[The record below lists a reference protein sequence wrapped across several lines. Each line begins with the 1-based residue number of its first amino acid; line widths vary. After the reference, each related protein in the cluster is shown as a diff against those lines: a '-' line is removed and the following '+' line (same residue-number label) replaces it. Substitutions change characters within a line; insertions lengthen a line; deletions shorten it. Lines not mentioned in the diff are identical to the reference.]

1 MQDCRKDWQK
11 GRTTFLQFCNPAIL
25 QFSKE
30 RNKRMTGRVAWF
42 TGLSGAGKSTI
53 AELAATMLR
62 ERDQRVAII
71 DGDTVRAQ
79 RHRHLGFSP
88 SDIRENNR
96 LIVELCREA
105 LASHDVILVP
115 IISPFRDARDAARR
129 ALGEAFVEVHVKAS
143 LTAVARR
150 DPKGLYRQ
158 AAEGR
163 LPGLIGLS
171 PEVQYEAPVD
181 ADVVLDTESSDP
193 RACAATLVAA
203 LSSGDL
209 S

>member
-1 MQDCRKDWQK
+1 M
-11 GRTTFLQFCNPAIL
+11 
-25 QFSKE
+25 S
-30 RNKRMTGRVAWF
+30 GRVAWF

-53 AELAATMLR
+53 AEIAATMLR
-62 ERDQRVAII
+62 ERDQRVVII

-105 LASHDVILVP
+105 LASHDIILVP
-115 IISPFRDARDAARR
+115 IISPFRDARLAARR
-129 ALGEAFVEVHVKAS
+129 ALGPAFVEVHVKAS
-143 LTAVARR
+143 LAAVSRR

-163 LPGLIGLS
+163 LTGMIGLA
-171 PEVQYEAPVD
+171 PDVQYEPPLD
-181 ADVVLDTESSDP
+181 ADIVLDTESSDS
-193 RACAATLVAA
+193 RTCAASLVAA
-203 LSSGDL
+203 LLDRSPFPDATGTTTYL
-209 S
+209 ATK

>member
-1 MQDCRKDWQK
+1 
-11 GRTTFLQFCNPAIL
+11 
-25 QFSKE
+25 
-30 RNKRMTGRVAWF
+30 
-42 TGLSGAGKSTI
+42 
-53 AELAATMLR
+53 
-62 ERDQRVAII
+62 
-71 DGDTVRAQ
+71 
-79 RHRHLGFSP
+79 
-88 SDIRENNR
+88 
-96 LIVELCREA
+96 
-105 LASHDVILVP
+105 VP

-129 ALGEAFVEVHVKAS
+129 ALGKAFVEVHVKAS

-163 LPGLIGLS
+163 LPGMIGLS
-171 PEVQYEAPVD
+171 PEVQYEAPID

-203 LSSGDL
+203 LSSGDV